1 MNATKNVSIILVTT
15 LISILFWSS
24 EPLAKRLPDLQE
36 KIYLTPEQALHQI
49 LPNSDKIE
57 EQKFPVTPEKKALIE
72 NITDTVVETLDAPR
86 ESVRVLVTE
95 LPKAN
100 WGIAGVPAS
109 ERK

>member
-1 MNATKNVSIILVTT
+1 VRLLSLWENNKHHTIVR
-15 LISILFWSS
+15 SIL
-24 EPLAKRLPDLQE
+24 ERGITLPIVQINLIEGRPPE
-36 KIYLTPEQALHQI
+36 KI
-49 LPNSDKIE
+49 
-57 EQKFPVTPEKKALIE
+57 KALIE

-95 LPKAN
+95 LPKSN

>member
-1 MNATKNVSIILVTT
+1 MRLLSLSENKKTSHDLYSIIERGIPLPIIQVN
-15 LISILFWSS
+15 LI
-24 EPLAKRLPDLQE
+24 EGRQPE
-36 KIYLTPEQALHQI
+36 KI
-49 LPNSDKIE
+49 
-57 EQKFPVTPEKKALIE
+57 KALIE

-95 LPKAN
+95 LPKTN